1 MHELTDKLEHPMKLE
16 FDDKLF
22 LLFNKKYEAY
32 HPDDGT
38 NLLLKYPIVVVFDI
52 ESNII
57 EFRFDTI
64 KRIFTGIDRDQNR
77 YYKLVNELLKYIK
90 NNYNIILTPLSLE
103 GIIELASQNNR
114 DDLKLCTQHMNF
126 KNGGK
131 AQLKT
136 GEDGKYIMPFV
147 GELKNLMLEME
158 DELSKCKI
166 IKEKLENF
174 IKEKEI
180 TSEYSLAE
188 IDFLD
193 KNGIERKN
201 NRVKFNFNYM
211 NSGFCLISY
220 YYNGLLLGMERM
232 NNVTNF
238 IKENI
243 M

>member
-1 MHELTDKLEHPMKLE
+1 
-16 FDDKLF
+16 
-22 LLFNKKYEAY
+22 
-32 HPDDGT
+32 
-38 NLLLKYPIVVVFDI
+38 
-52 ESNII
+52 
-57 EFRFDTI
+57 
-64 KRIFTGIDRDQNR
+64 
-77 YYKLVNELLKYIK
+77 
-90 NNYNIILTPLSLE
+90 
-103 GIIELASQNNR
+103 
-114 DDLKLCTQHMNF
+114 MNF

-243 M
+243 MYFCFKKSPDENLSGDQLLNYSAELSVDVAEASEEVASLVAEEVALVSDVVLLVSDVVEDVLLLVVDVVLLVVEEDVPPRFAKFPLYITMKLTIRATIKKVKAAVFVSLLSLASLDLPAFF